1 LAIGCASSNAGAPP
15 PIATSSVATVVS
27 VTDGDTLR
35 VRAGGR
41 EVRVRLLGID
51 TPETRRPGVAVECG
65 GKNATASMKRL
76 VFVGGRGRR
85 VTLSGDPTQNRVDRY
100 GRRLAYVTTVRGD
113 VGAAQ
118 LRAGWASSY
127 VFGGRPVRRAARY
140 RRLAAGARAAGRGVW
155 GSCDGD
161 FHRPQ

>member
-1 LAIGCASSNAGAPP
+1 MTSTNAPARVVTAS
-15 PIATSSVATVVS
+15 TSTGTVVS

-35 VRAGGR
+35 VRSGGR

-65 GKNATASMKRL
+65 GKSATASMRR
-76 VFVGGRGRR
+76 VVVVRGRGRR
-85 VTLSGDPTQNRVDRY
+85 VTLTGDSTQDRVDRY

-118 LRAGWASSY
+118 LRAGWASVY
-127 VFGGRPVRRAARY
+127 VFGGRPVPG
-140 RRLAAGARAAGRGVW
+140 GAL
-155 GSCDGD
+155 
-161 FHRPQ
+161 